1 MPVSKVAVTDR
12 ADSAV
17 NIANRAIPSAAID
30 HVAGAT
36 AADADFSQPQRHH
49 SGRGLSNDTSRTP
62 RAADRKIGN
71 LPFALRLLAHPTY
84 GAQGISDDERNSI
97 ISAARF
103 IDHVLGEL
111 DRLTERVRDLSI
123 EADQLRGA
131 A

>member
-12 ADSAV
+12 ANSAS
-17 NIANRAIPSAAID
+17 NIANRAISSAAID
-30 HVAGAT
+30 HVAGA
-36 AADADFSQPQRHH
+36 DFSQPERHH
-49 SGRGLSNDTSRTP
+49 SGRGLSNDTLQVP
-62 RAADRKIGN
+62 QAADRKIGN

-97 ISAARF
+97 ISAAHF